1 MNSKLLSN
9 ESYFDKS
16 QLFGRLLRDS
26 VKACENSHFQVKT
39 MELYLDTSDVAA
51 VKKLARIFPLAG
63 VTTNPSIIASGAMPI
78 EKLLPALH
86 EALDG
91 RGRLFAQVLA
101 NDAAGMVAEA
111 RKLRQMVADLVVKVP
126 VTAEGLAAIKC
137 LKAEGI
143 PTLGTAVYG
152 AAQGLLAAL
161 AGAEYIAPYV
171 NRVDAQG
178 GDGIQ
183 TVTELQRLLTLHAP
197 QSKVLAAS
205 FKTPRQALDCLLA
218 GCESITL
225 PLDVAQQ
232 MIAAPAVSAAVE
244 KFEQDWLAA
253 FGRATL

>member
-1 MNSKLLSN
+1 MKIKLLSN
-9 ESYFDKS
+9 ESYFDKG
-16 QLFGRLLRDS
+16 QLFGRLWRDS
-26 VKACENSHFQVKT
+26 VKACETSHFQVKT

-51 VKKLARIFPLAG
+51 VTKLARIFPLAG
-63 VTTNPSIIASGAMPI
+63 VTTNPSIVASGGVPI
-78 EKLLPALH
+78 EQLLPALYD
-86 EALDG
+86 ALG
-91 RGRLFAQVLA
+91 GHGRLFAQVLA
-101 NDAAGMVAEA
+101 NDAAGMVADA
-111 RKLRQMVADLVVKVP
+111 RKLRGMVADVVVKVP

-183 TVTELQRLLTLHAP
+183 TVTDLQRLLTLHAP

-253 FGRATL
+253 FGRVTL